1 MAALNSLTT
10 LSRSY
15 TGEYIEIL
23 VQNLNICFSYSK
35 TNIRVCPKSGI
46 IIFPSPALMKGKS
59 FVFYHL

>member
-23 VQNLNICFSYSK
+23 VQNLNMKKYVPHTQKLI
-35 TNIRVCPKSGI
+35 SG
-46 IIFPSPALMKGKS
+46 FVQSPVS
-59 FVFYHL
+59 